1 MEYMSDLQQEIYSRF
16 THEVEAKR
24 NMSEHKKTYFTLWVV
39 FVVFLIV
46 LISEIDDCGH
56 GSRGIMCGGEPLEVI
71 LLRHGLV
78 LGAIGVGLF
87 ALKRK
92 ERK

>member
-1 MEYMSDLQQEIYSRF
+1 MSDLQQEIYSRF
-16 THEVEAKR
+16 THEIKTKS
-24 NMSEHKKTYFTLWVV
+24 NMNLHKSAYYILWAV

-46 LISEIDDCGH
+46 LISEIDDCGRW
-56 GSRGIMCGGEPLEVI
+56 RGGIICDGEPLETI

-92 ERK
+92 EK